1 MDGERSGSERA
12 QADDARRTMPAS
24 TRTGYDAVFLGRKVP
39 LPALT
44 ARNRADALSLIG
56 SSDVVLTYQHFS
68 IVMSRSRRL
77 ALFTAVNIDGQ
88 HLRNVTRQRD
98 RWVFDSRIAR
108 GAQAGPELYDG
119 TVFDRGH
126 LVRRLDPVWG
136 KQALRA
142 DADTFHFTNCAPQ
155 HEHFN
160 RREWHALEDYI
171 LKNANV
177 HDLKVSVF
185 TGPVFAPGDPVH
197 SGVGVPLEY
206 WKVIAFQRENGT
218 LSASAY
224 LRTQRNLPGVR
235 EFAFG
240 AFRTYQ
246 VPVAEIERLSG
257 LRFAD
262 LAKRDVMSGVRGLGE
277 AGARLI
283 QGPDD
288 LIV

>member
-1 MDGERSGSERA
+1 MKSGRQAASNENRA
-12 QADDARRTMPAS
+12 TTEQRRA
-24 TRTGYDAVFLGRKVP
+24 GYSAAFLGRDIP

-44 ARNRADALSLIG
+44 ARNRADALPLIG

-88 HLRNVTRQRD
+88 QLRNVTRERD
-98 RWVFDSRIAR
+98 RWSFDSRIAR
-108 GAQAGPELYDG
+108 SAQAGPELYDG

-177 HDLKVSVF
+177 QDLKVSVF

-235 EFAFG
+235 EFVFG
-240 AFRTYQ
+240 AFRTFQ
-246 VPVAEIERLSG
+246 VPVAEIERLSA

-262 LAKRDVMSGVRGLGE
+262 LAKRDVMPGTRGLGE
-277 AGARLI
+277 TAAQLI